1 MSTTSETDSN
11 ALNVKLL
18 LSTFLKIEPQADEFA
33 TTFYYILFNKY
44 PKVRGLFAATDMAK
58 QKAKLI
64 ESLQLVMVNVNNP
77 SSLTLILKNLGK
89 RHVQY
94 GAVLTDYPLIGDALL
109 QALEKHLGKD
119 WTAEVKQTWT
129 LAYQMIADTMA
140 EGARTVSQGDPAT
153 TPIGNEPISTRDT
166 DLPISKSDLPPLDS
180 PNNGAIDRK
189 SDGKSILPTLILL
202 VSLGLMGICG
212 YMVWN
217 VTHSQPNSSPST
229 SVNQDK

>member
-1 MSTTSETDSN
+1 MSTTSETESN

-18 LSTFLKIEPQADEFA
+18 LSTFLKIEPQADAFA

-44 PKVRGLFAATDMAK
+44 PKIRPLFAATDMEK

-64 ESLQLVMVNVNNP
+64 ESLQLVMVNVHNTP
-77 SSLTLILKNLGK
+77 SLTLILKNLGK

-119 WTAEVKQTWT
+119 WNAEVKETWT

-140 EGARTVSQGDPAT
+140 EGAKTVSAQDLTT
-153 TPIGNEPISTRDT
+153 TPIGSEPISNRNT
-166 DLPISKSDLPPLDS
+166 DLPISKSDLPSSDL
-180 PNNGAIDRK
+180 PNNTAIDRK
-189 SDGKSILPTLILL
+189 SDGKSILPKLILL
-202 VSLGLMGICG
+202 VSLGLMGLCG
-212 YMVWN
+212 YLVWN
-217 VTHSQPNSSPST
+217 ATHSQSNSTPSN
-229 SVNQDK
+229 SVNQER